1 MKIAVIGYSGS
12 GKSTLSRKLGEKYGL
27 PVLHIDTVE
36 FKPNWVIRSLPE
48 KQRIV
53 AEFLSQNDSWVIDG
67 NYGKLHFW
75 ERMEQADKI
84 IMLQF
89 SRLQSLLR
97 VIRRYQMYKGESSR
111 PDMAKGCPEKLDFE
125 FIWRVVYGG
134 RKKELLDRYKKVIDL
149 YSQKTIHLNTQK
161 QIDAFW
167 EDEEQARLFSSLH
180 L

>member
-67 NYGKLHFW
+67 NYGKLLFW

-84 IMLQF
+84 IMMRF
-89 SRLQSLLR
+89 SRLQSFLR
-97 VIRRYQMYKGESSR
+97 VIRRYQTYKDKSSR
-111 PDMAKGCPEKLDFE
+111 PDMLK
-125 FIWRVVYGG
+125 
-134 RKKELLDRYKKVIDL
+134 
-149 YSQKTIHLNTQK
+149 
-161 QIDAFW
+161 DA
-167 EDEEQARLFSSLH
+167 LKSLI
-180 L
+180 

>member
-53 AEFLSQNDSWVIDG
+53 AEFLSHNDSWVIDG

-84 IMLQF
+84 IMLRF

-111 PDMAKGCPEKLDFE
+111 PDMAEGCPEKLDFE

-149 YSQKTIHLNTQK
+149 YSHKTIHLNTQK

-167 EDEEQARLFSSLH
+167 KEEEQARLFSSLY

>member
-36 FKPNWVIRSLPE
+36 FKPNWVIRSLPK

-67 NYGKLHFW
+67 NYGKLLFW

-84 IMLQF
+84 IMMRF
-89 SRLQSLLR
+89 SRLQSFLR
-97 VIRRYQMYKGESSR
+97 VIRRYQTYKDKSSR
-111 PDMAKGCPEKLDFE
+111 PDMAKGCPEKLDLN

-134 RKKELLDRYKKVIDL
+134 RKKELRDRYQKVIDL
-149 YSQKTIHLNTQK
+149 YSHKTIHLNTQK

-167 EDEEQARLFSSLH
+167 KEEEQARLFSSLY

>member
-48 KQRIV
+48 KKRIV

-84 IMLQF
+84 IMLRF

-97 VIRRYQMYKGESSR
+97 IIRRYQTYKGESSR
-111 PDMAKGCPEKLDFE
+111 PDMAKECPEKLDFE

-149 YSQKTIHLNTQK
+149 YSHKTIHLNTQK

-167 EDEEQARLFSSLH
+167 KEEEQVRLFSSLY

>member
-27 PVLHIDTVE
+27 PVLHIDTAE
-36 FKPNWVIRSLPE
+36 FKHNWVIRSLPE
-48 KQRIV
+48 KQQIV

-84 IMLQF
+84 IMLRF

-134 RKKELLDRYKKVIDL
+134 RKKELRDRYKKVIDL
-149 YSQKTIHLNTQK
+149 YSHKTIHLNTQK

-180 L
+180 I